1 MKEFIVEHK
10 YCKATK
16 TIEGYN
22 IYHALKENNLDD
34 NVWIEKK

>member
-16 TIEGYN
+16 TIEGYD
-22 IYHALKENNLDD
+22 IYHALKANDLDAKTW
-34 NVWIEKK
+34 VEKK